1 MSKSAL
7 AEKQALAK
15 HLKTVLPVAV
25 NAAFAAGAIIKRK
38 FGKFRSLTVK
48 PDASLV
54 TEVDKQAEKA
64 VIRVLKKRFAHDQI
78 VGEESGVTKSA
89 ALHLPSAF
97 RWHID
102 PLDGTTNFVHGFP
115 MFCVSIGLEHETQG
129 PVLGVIYHPLTQE
142 LYTGYRGAG
151 AFRNKKRIAV
161 SKTPKLEQALLSTG
175 FSMSKE
181 HSFDQEIAAFGR
193 LTRSSYAIRR
203 TGSAALDLTMVAT
216 GQFDGF
222 WERGLHSW
230 DVTAALA
237 LLIEAGG
244 HYSQFDGKD
253 YRIGDQTL
261 VASNKVLHKEFVSTI
276 KE

>member
-7 AEKQALAK
+7 AEKRALAR

-25 NAAFAAGAIIKRK
+25 VAALQAGAIIKRK
-38 FGKFRSLTVK
+38 FGKFRNLTLK

-54 TEVDKQAEKA
+54 TEVDKQSEKA
-64 VIRVLKKRFAHDQI
+64 VIGVLKKRFPRDQI
-78 VGEESGVTKSA
+78 VGEESGLTKSA
-89 ALHLPSAF
+89 DLHLPSSF

-115 MFCVSIGLEHETQG
+115 MFCVSIGLEHENQG
-129 PVLGVIYHPLTQE
+129 PVLGVIYHPLTE
-142 LYTGYRGAG
+142 DLYTTYRGAG
-151 AFRNKKRIAV
+151 AFRNKKRISV
-161 SKTPKLEQALLSTG
+161 SKTPKLNKALLSTG
-175 FSMSKE
+175 FSISKE

-193 LTRSSYAIRR
+193 LTRASYAIRR

-244 HYSQFDGKD
+244 HYSQFDGKE

-261 VASNKVLHKEFVSTI
+261 VASNRKIHQEFTTAISG
-276 KE
+276 